1 MNAIPAGLLNGLSIG
16 AVLVILFWM
25 LTTGRLCTG
34 RELREKD
41 KRIAALE
48 EALKHRDDQ
57 LDRVV
62 GMYMPAANSLMQ
74 ALHRAAEET

>member
-1 MNAIPAGLLNGLSIG
+1 MNDIPAGLINGVGVG

-41 KRIAALE
+41 KRIANLE
-48 EALKHRDDQ
+48 EALKHRDEQ
-57 LDRVV
+57 LDSVV
-62 GMYMPAANSLMQ
+62 GMYMPAANALMQ